1 MKQSRKICDISYGF
15 YIANK
20 LIKSYFE
27 NPAIR
32 IVVED
37 IVGVGIMKRLLR
49 CLLMTWIAVSL
60 FCAQT
65 VYATE
70 KTPEAET
77 ETTASTPNLSILSPS
92 AVLIEASTGKLI
104 YEKSADERRSPA
116 SITKIMT
123 LLLTFEALEKG
134 KIGLED
140 QVTTSAY
147 AKSMGGSQVFLE
159 EGEVQS
165 VDTLIKCIA
174 VASGNDAAV
183 TIAEYIAGSEA
194 EFVNQM
200 NQKAAALN
208 MADTHFEDSCGLTD
222 STNHYTT
229 ARDVAIMSRELITKY
244 PKIFEYTK
252 IWMEDITHTTAKGSN
267 AFTLSSTNK
276 LLKQYQWTTGLKT
289 GSTSTAKYCL
299 SATAQKDGI
308 DMIAVVMAAPDF
320 KIRFQDAITLLDYG
334 FGVSK
339 IYEDKNEDQLPNQV
353 VKNGV
358 KENVPVYY
366 ESEFRYLD
374 VTGKDLSK
382 MEKKFEF
389 IDEIKAP
396 VEKGGTA
403 GEAVYSLDGA
413 RIGSVPILF
422 SESVVKAVY
431 KDYVLRIFAKF
442 LI

>member
-1 MKQSRKICDISYGF
+1 
-15 YIANK
+15 
-20 LIKSYFE
+20 
-27 NPAIR
+27 
-32 IVVED
+32 
-37 IVGVGIMKRLLR
+37 MKRLLR

-77 ETTASTPNLSILSPS
+77 ESTANTPNLSILSPS

-104 YEKSADERRSPA
+104 YEKSAGERRSPA

-222 STNHYTT
+222 SANHYTT

-244 PKIFEYTK
+244 PEIFEYTK

-320 KIRFQDAITLLDYG
+320 KVRFQDAITLLDYG